1 MHNTDRK
8 LFKIAQPETFVVD
21 RIAQRIIENKKH
33 FDEIVIRFKEVVNS
47 EEIEL
52 LPNGAA
58 TERSSA
64 APLHERTSCGGRAIR
79 KGGRDTSLITS
90 CHSSVAVLTFPR
102 LIRNRKSVVLFLRA
116 TAL

>member
-47 EEIEL
+47 EEIDCCQTEQQRKDQAQRRCTSGL
-52 LPNGAA
+52 HAA
-58 TERSSA
+58 DGLSERA
-64 APLHERTSCGGRAIR
+64 EGIR
-79 KGGRDTSLITS
+79 R
-90 CHSSVAVLTFPR
+90 
-102 LIRNRKSVVLFLRA
+102 
-116 TAL
+116 